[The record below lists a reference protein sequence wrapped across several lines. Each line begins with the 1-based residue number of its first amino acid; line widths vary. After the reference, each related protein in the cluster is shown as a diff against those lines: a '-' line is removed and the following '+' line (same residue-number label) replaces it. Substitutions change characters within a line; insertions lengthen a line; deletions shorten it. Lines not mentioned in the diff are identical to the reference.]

1 MPRGANRKRE
11 HEYEQLKTDFER
23 EGRYPG
29 REEEVA
35 ARIVNK
41 QRRAFGETR
50 SAQRAEREGRT
61 RERGLPIPGYEHLTV
76 SEVTRRLASLT
87 PGELRRVGEHERMHK
102 NRASLLRTLDRALS
116 RH

>member
-11 HEYEQLKTDFER
+11 QEYEQLKTDFER

-41 QRRAFGETR
+41 QRRATGETCDTGRVQHEGR
-50 SAQRAEREGRT
+50 SAG
-61 RERGLPIPGYEHLTV
+61 RGLPIQGYEHLTV
-76 SEVTRRLASLT
+76 PEVTRRLASLT
-87 PGELRRVGEHERMHK
+87 PSELRRVGEHERMHK